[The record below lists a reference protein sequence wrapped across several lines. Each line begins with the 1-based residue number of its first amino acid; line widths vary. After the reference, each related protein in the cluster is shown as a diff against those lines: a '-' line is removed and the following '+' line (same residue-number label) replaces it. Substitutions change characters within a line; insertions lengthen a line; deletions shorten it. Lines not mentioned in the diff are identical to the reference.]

1 MEMTLETAVVGAGTV
16 SATHFAGVQKNPRTN
31 LVAICDVDASKAQ
44 AAATEYDCRA
54 YTDLD
59 ELLAQES
66 LDWLH
71 ICTPVQTHL
80 DIAKQ
85 AIEAGVPLLIEKPV
99 TETVAELEELE
110 AFAERHG
117 VPVSPVHQHLY
128 DPAMR
133 KARNMIENGEI
144 GRIRGVDL
152 VSAGHSRPDD
162 TKRGR
167 WVFDLLGGEFEEG
180 LPHPIYMGLAMG
192 GFPSNIDS
200 VHTMTELS
208 EEYEQGF
215 AYDTVQLQYASADGV
230 LCSMKI
236 ISGATLK
243 RQIHVHGSDG
253 ALIIDTILQNV
264 QKVDGGYGDS
274 SIAKAMQS
282 IDYSIGQLTGLASNA
297 RLVAQTQF
305 NDDWGSVSQVRAH
318 YGLFDQTAKALD
330 EGGPLPVS
338 LDSSKWTIRLMEAIR
353 NAAEDQQRTVQKV

>member
-1 MEMTLETAVVGAGTV
+1 MTLETAVVGAGTV
-16 SATHFAGVQKNPRTN
+16 SVTHFAGVQKNPRTN
-31 LVAICDVDASKAQ
+31 LAAICDVDASKARS
-44 AAATEYDCRA
+44 AAAEYDCTA

-59 ELLAQES
+59 KLLAQES

-80 DIAKQ
+80 DIAKK
-85 AIEAGVPLLIEKPV
+85 AIEADVPLLIEKPV

-110 AFAERHG
+110 EFAQRHD

-133 KARNMIENGEI
+133 KARRIIERGEI
-144 GRIRGVDL
+144 GRVRGVDL

-192 GFPSNIDS
+192 GFPSSTDS
-200 VHTMTELS
+200 VHAMTELAD
-208 EEYEQGF
+208 EYEQEF
-215 AYDTVQLQYASADGV
+215 AYDTVQLQYSSADDV

-264 QKVDGGYGDS
+264 QQVDGGYGDS
-274 SIAKAMQS
+274 SIKKAIQS
-282 IDYSIGQLTGLASNA
+282 IDYAAGQLTGLASNA
-297 RLVAQTQF
+297 RLVAQTQL
-305 NDDWGSVSQVRAH
+305 NDDWESVSQVRAH

-330 EGGPLPVS
+330 KGRPVPIS
-338 LDSSKWTIRLMEAIR
+338 LESSKWTIKLMEEIR
-353 NAAEDQQRTVQKV
+353 NAADDQPRAAQKI

>member
-16 SATHFAGVQKNPRTN
+16 SATHFAGVEQNPRTN
-31 LVAICDVDASKAQ
+31 LVAICDVDASKAR

-54 YTDLD
+54 YTDLGD
-59 ELLAQES
+59 LLAQED

-110 AFAERHG
+110 AFAEKHG

-128 DPAMR
+128 DPAIR
-133 KARNMIENGEI
+133 KARQLIESGEI
-144 GRIRGVDL
+144 GRVRGVDL

-192 GFPSNIDS
+192 GYPESIDS
-200 VHTMTELS
+200 VHAMTELAD
-208 EEYEQGF
+208 EYEQGF
-215 AYDTVQLQYASADGV
+215 AYDTVQLQYTSADGV

-253 ALIIDTILQNV
+253 ALIIDTVLQNV

-274 SIAKAMQS
+274 SIKKAMQS
-282 IDYSIGQLTGLASNA
+282 IDYAIGHLTGLASNA
-297 RLVAQTQF
+297 RLVAQTQL
-305 NDDWGSVSQVRAH
+305 NDDWETVSQVRAH
-318 YGLFDQTAKALD
+318 YGLFDQTAQALD
-330 EGGPLPVS
+330 EGRPIPVPLE
-338 LDSSKWTIRLMEAIR
+338 SSKWTIKLMEAIR
-353 NAAEDQQRTVQKV
+353 NAADDEPRTAPKV